1 MLKIEYEDSF
11 SEEIDKIINNDL
23 QVNFF
28 WKNSEQPFDK
38 S

>member
-28 WKNSEQPFDK
+28 LKKFRTTL
-38 S
+38 